1 MQGWGSVD
9 GIDGHIPEAELA
21 WKSWYQS
28 TSMDMYIYIYVYL
41 WRVVAYYA
49 LRIFRIYHLSIY
61 IIYIRC
67 MDIIYSIYIYRFY
80 DPYIICDIAY
90 IMNTV
95 FHVSHVFEISDY
107 IMMLSHQARRNVS
120 Y

>member
-28 TSMDMYIYIYVYL
+28 TSMDMYIYIYIYL
-41 WRVVAYYA
+41 SRVVAYYA
-49 LRIFRIYHLSIY
+49 LIIFRIYHLSIY

-67 MDIIYSIYIYRFY
+67 IDII
-80 DPYIICDIAY
+80 
-90 IMNTV
+90 
-95 FHVSHVFEISDY
+95 
-107 IMMLSHQARRNVS
+107 
-120 Y
+120 